1 MSGGPEG
8 RPGLAEARTGW
19 AWRDTE
25 TVEDDTIRA
34 LYERAA
40 FGPTSGNS
48 QPARFLF
55 LRSPGAKLRLRPA
68 LSEGN
73 VRRVMAAPVVA
84 IVASDPAFHRFLP
97 QLGADAATAAVFA
110 DNPAFAND
118 TARRNT
124 TLGGAWLIAA
134 ARELGLDCG
143 PMSGVRQCDGRRD
156 LPRGLWLAERFSS
169 CASGTRTAVPIRP
182 AHPVCRSM
190 RRVFCCRSRE
200 GLPSR
205 WGRRGPAS

>member
-1 MSGGPEG
+1 MS
-8 RPGLAEARTGW
+8 LAAGRTGW
-19 AWRDTE
+19 AWRETE
-25 TVEDDTIRA
+25 TVEDDTLRA

-40 FGPTSGNS
+40 LGPTSGNS
-48 QPARFLF
+48 SPARFLF

-84 IVASDPAFHRFLP
+84 IVASDPAFYRFLP
-97 QLGADAATAAVFA
+97 QLGSDEATAAVFR
-110 DNPAFAND
+110 DNPDFAAD

-143 PMSGVRQCDGRRD
+143 PMSGFDNAMVDAIFLASYGWRSDFLVCLGHADRSAD
-156 LPRGLWLAERFSS
+156 PPRAPRLSFDEACVL
-169 CASGTRTAVPIRP
+169 
-182 AHPVCRSM
+182 
-190 RRVFCCRSRE
+190 
-200 GLPSR
+200 L
-205 WGRRGPAS
+205 